1 MKSFVIFSPDQ
12 VQNSNCFDD
21 LIEILMA
28 LLEHDKN
35 YVDSDKALKEWE
47 LLKYIVNS
55 SHHREWSMSQF
66 MSSFLNKVRDVY
78 PNLALL

>member
-35 YVDSDKALKEWE
+35 YVDSDKALKESFSA
-47 LLKYIVNS
+47 LIRFKTLIV
-55 SHHREWSMSQF
+55 
-66 MSSFLNKVRDVY
+66 LTI
-78 PNLALL
+78 